1 MSTDREAV
9 IWTRLGGTANR
20 MGRLYVTDK
29 ECRFTYD
36 EDYLKADLPGLG
48 MIYAPAIYGSTTISR
63 QRKKPFDL
71 LPPVQSL
78 IPPRQADNF
87 QRNLALKYLQAKQKQ
102 SFSSSDM
109 TSFAAD
115 WEILKISGHG
125 GIGHLDVFENDAS
138 AENWYA
144 KPPQHKLIEITDELG
159 FSLKQFMTWFEEDI
173 DIFIQT
179 VGPTPSVGGAIPKLL
194 LSIPESGWDGRI
206 GLPTREKTP
215 GIIDIVLKFEQTT
228 RYPGIIELEM
238 LTMEI
243 HREAGFD
250 VPRYWP
256 CFFKGMPA
264 LAIERFDRDL
274 NNTPLCSETLY
285 SILASGIVLNNHY
298 DYRYDLIAK
307 AIDVSPVEFVSNTID
322 AKQHLFKRLLMA
334 LLTGNGDLHLENL
347 SITSGNGIKSF
358 SKIYDPAPM
367 RAYAQHDML
376 SVMPFGDYGETPI
389 DSDSPIKL
397 KQAIE
402 RFAKNCGLNKSQ
414 TKDIVNEAL
423 AKTSEFSFR
432 VGELKTVPDENKQ
445 RLIQLTENARKKLQV
460 PIKVISK
467 KSAFSF

>member
-1 MSTDREAV
+1 MNTDREAV
-9 IWTRLGGTANR
+9 IWTRLGGSANR

-36 EDYLKADLPGLG
+36 EDYLQLDLPGLG
-48 MIYAPAIYGSTTISR
+48 LVYAPEYYGTTTISR
-63 QRKKPFDL
+63 ERKKPFDL

-78 IPPRQADNF
+78 IPPRQTDNF
-87 QRNLALKYLQAKQKQ
+87 QRNLALKYLQTKQGPQ
-102 SFSSSDM
+102 FSGMNM
-109 TSFAAD
+109 TSFDAD

-125 GIGHLDVFENDAS
+125 GIGHLDVFEDDS
-138 AENWYA
+138 CAENWYA
-144 KPPQHKLIEITDELG
+144 NPPTHELMPITDELG

-173 DIFIQT
+173 EVLIQT

-206 GLPTREKTP
+206 GLPTRQKTP

-238 LTMEI
+238 LTLEM

-264 LAIERFDRDL
+264 LAIERFDRDQ

-285 SILASGIVLNNHY
+285 SILASGVPLNNHF
-298 DYRYDLIAK
+298 DYRYDLIAQ
-307 AIDVSPVEFVSNTID
+307 AIDLSPVEFVSNTIE

-347 SITSGNGIKSF
+347 SITCNDGMKSF
-358 SKIYDPAPM
+358 SRIYDPAPM

-376 SVMPFGDYGETPI
+376 SVMPFGEYGETPDGSEDAI
-389 DSDSPIKL
+389 TL

-402 RFAKNCGLNKSQ
+402 RFAKSCGFNKSQ
-414 TKDIVNEAL
+414 AEAIIQQAL
-423 AKTSEFSFR
+423 SKTSTFSSR
-432 VGELKTVPDENKQ
+432 IGALKTVPDENKE
-445 RLIQLTENARKKLQV
+445 RLIKQTELVRKKLQ
-460 PIKVISK
+460 I
-467 KSAFSF
+467 

>member
-9 IWTRLGGTANR
+9 IWTRLGGTPNR
-20 MGRLYVTDK
+20 MGLLYVTDK

-36 EDYLKADLPGLG
+36 ENYLQQELPGLG
-48 MIYAPAIYGSTTISR
+48 MVYAPAFYGKTTISR
-63 QRKKPFDL
+63 ERKKPFDL
-71 LPPVQSL
+71 FPPIQSL

-87 QRNLALKYLQAKQKQ
+87 QRNLALKYLQTKQNRQ
-102 SFSSSDM
+102 YSGLDM
-109 TSFAAD
+109 TSFDAD

-125 GIGHLDVFENDAS
+125 GIGHLDVFENDTC

-144 KPPQHKLIEITDELG
+144 SPPRHELMEITDELS

-173 DIFIQT
+173 EVFIQT

-215 GIIDIVLKFEQTT
+215 GIIDVVLKFEQTT

-238 LTMEI
+238 LALEM

-250 VPRYWP
+250 VPRYWS

-264 LAIERFDRDL
+264 LAIERFDRDQ

-285 SILASGIVLNNHY
+285 SILASGIPLNNHY
-298 DYRYDLIAK
+298 DYRYDLIAQ
-307 AIDVSPVEFVSNTID
+307 AIDVSPVEFVSNTVD

-347 SITSGNGIKSF
+347 SITCSNNIKGF

-376 SVMPFGDYGETPI
+376 GVMPFGEYGETPD
-389 DSDSPIKL
+389 DSDSPITL
-397 KQAIE
+397 KHAVE
-402 RFAKNCGLNKSQ
+402 RFAKSCGLNKTQ
-414 TKDIVNEAL
+414 TEETINDYL
-423 AKTSEFSFR
+423 SKTSMFSSR
-432 VGELKTVPDENKQ
+432 VGELKTLPEENKQ
-445 RLIQLTENARKKLQV
+445 RLIKQTETVREKLLE
-460 PIKVISK
+460 
-467 KSAFSF
+467 

>member
-1 MSTDREAV
+1 MSTDKEAV
-9 IWTRLGGTANR
+9 IWTRLGGQANR

-36 EDYLKADLPGLG
+36 DSYLQQDLPGLG
-48 MIYAPAIYGSTTISR
+48 MVYAPAVYGNTTISR
-63 QRKKPFDL
+63 ERKKPFDL
-71 LPPVQSL
+71 FPPIQSL

-87 QRNLALKYLQAKQKQ
+87 QRNLALKYLQTKQNQ
-102 SFSSSDM
+102 QFSGLDMASFD
-109 TSFAAD
+109 AD

-125 GIGHLDVFENDAS
+125 GIGHIDVFEDDAC

-144 KPPQHKLIEITDELG
+144 NAPRHELMEITEELG

-173 DIFIQT
+173 EIFIQT

-238 LTMEI
+238 LALEM

-250 VPRYWP
+250 VPRYWS

-264 LAIERFDRDL
+264 LAIERFDRDQ

-285 SILASGIVLNNHY
+285 SILASGIPLNNHY
-298 DYRYDLIAK
+298 DYRYDLIAQ
-307 AIDVSPVEFVSNTID
+307 AIDVSPVEFVSNTAD

-347 SITSGNGIKSF
+347 SITCSNDIKGF

-376 SVMPFGDYGETPI
+376 SVMPFGDYGETPD
-389 DSDSPIKL
+389 DSDSPVNL
-397 KQAIE
+397 KQAVK
-402 RFAKNCGLNKSQ
+402 RFAKNCGLSKSQ
-414 TKDIVNEAL
+414 RKDIIKDAL
-423 AKTSEFSFR
+423 SKTSEFSFR
-432 VGELKTVPDENKQ
+432 VGELKTVPDENKE
-445 RLIQLTENARKKLQV
+445 RLIKQTEMVRRKLLK
-460 PIKVISK
+460 
-467 KSAFSF
+467 

>member
-9 IWTRLGGTANR
+9 VWTRLGGTANR

-36 EDYLKADLPGLG
+36 ENYLQLALPGLG
-48 MIYAPAIYGSTTISR
+48 LVYAPEYYGSTTISR
-63 QRKKPFDL
+63 ERQKPFDL
-71 LPPVQSL
+71 FPPIQSL
-78 IPPRQADNF
+78 IPPRQTDNF
-87 QRNLALKYLQAKQKQ
+87 QRNLALKYLQKKHNRSLSAQ
-102 SFSSSDM
+102 DM
-109 TSFAAD
+109 TSFSTD
-115 WEILKISGHG
+115 WEILKVSGHG
-125 GIGHLDVFENDAS
+125 GIGHLDIFENDTL

-144 KPPQHKLIEITDELG
+144 NPPAHQLMEITEELG

-173 DIFIQT
+173 EVFIQT

-206 GLPTREKTP
+206 GLPTRQKTP
-215 GIIDIVLKFEQTT
+215 GIIDVVLKFEQTT

-238 LTMEI
+238 LALEM

-250 VPRYWP
+250 VPRYWS

-264 LAIERFDRDL
+264 LAIERFDRDQ

-285 SILASGIVLNNHY
+285 SILASGIPLNNHY
-298 DYRYDLIAK
+298 DYRYDLIAQ
-307 AIDVSPVEFVSNTID
+307 AIDVSPVEFVSNTAD

-347 SITSGNGIKSF
+347 SITCSNDIKGF

-376 SVMPFGDYGETPI
+376 SVMPFGDYGETPD
-389 DSDSPIKL
+389 DSDSPVNL
-397 KQAIE
+397 KQAIK
-402 RFAKNCGLNKSQ
+402 RFAKNCGLSKSQ
-414 TKDIVNEAL
+414 RKDIINDAL
-423 AKTSEFSFR
+423 SKTSEFSFR
-432 VGELKTVPDENKQ
+432 VGELKTVPDENKE
-445 RLIQLTENARKKLQV
+445 RLIKRTETLRRKLR
-460 PIKVISK
+460 
-467 KSAFSF
+467 